1 MSEALTPETAGVEMV
16 MSLAELRALLRMV
29 DVLQKRAEAWTMHAL
44 ECEAARTEWSTDP
57 GDLQGLLR
65 GVEPLTFLVDAE
77 AQCTSK
83 LYEANS
89 RG

>member
-1 MSEALTPETAGVEMV
+1 MSEPLTPEMAGVEMV
-16 MSLAELRALLRMV
+16 MSLADLRALLRMV
-29 DVLQKRAEAWTMHAL
+29 EVLRERAEAAALHAL
-44 ECEAARTEWSTDP
+44 QCEAARTEWSTDP
-57 GDLQGLLR
+57 GDLQGLL
-65 GVEPLTFLVDAE
+65 GGLKPLAFLADNE

>member
-29 DVLQKRAEAWTMHAL
+29 EVLQKRAEAWTMHAL
-44 ECEAARTEWSTDP
+44 ACEAARTEWSTDP
-57 GDLQGLLR
+57 GDVSALR
-65 GVEPLTFLVDAE
+65 GAFAPLVFLRDAE